1 MEPAQSRLHAS
12 QIYRII
18 AQPTMSAAHL
28 HLAINHIPV
37 LGTLFAAAIL
47 AYGLWRAQ
55 DAVVRV
61 ALGLLVASGLGAVG
75 AYFSGESAE
84 DVVEGLP
91 GVAHA
96 AIEAHEEVALIAAVL
111 SGVLGA
117 LSLGVLLWRRSNG
130 VPRTASTGLL
140 IGALA
145 VFGVMA
151 YTANTG
157 GHIRHTELRDATTQ
171 TDVPADREHDDEERD
186 EH

>member
-1 MEPAQSRLHAS
+1 
-12 QIYRII
+12 
-18 AQPTMSAAHL
+18 MSAAHL

-61 ALGLLVASGLGAVG
+61 ALGLLVASGVGGVG
-75 AYFSGESAE
+75 AYFSGEEAE
-84 DVVEGLP
+84 DLVEGLP
-91 GVAHA
+91 GVTHA
-96 AIEAHEEVALIAAVL
+96 AIEAHEEVALIAVVLSAVL
-111 SGVLGA
+111 GGLALVVL
-117 LSLGVLLWRRSNG
+117 VWRRSDD
-130 VPRTASTGLL
+130 VPRMASAGLL
-140 IGALA
+140 VAALA

-171 TDVPADREHDDEERD
+171 TETTQDATTKDATTQSETSDDHDRSGDRDEEGE